1 MFVNLKKIIAI
12 LVFGFIIIN
21 SSFAHIVYAEDF
33 EYVDIFED
41 ADLKYINARE
51 MNIIIA
57 RILGVNDKMVQDD
70 SILDVPCYI
79 PQNFVNTFS
88 DYELDYYKL

>member
-1 MFVNLKKIIAI
+1 
-12 LVFGFIIIN
+12 
-21 SSFAHIVYAEDF
+21 
-33 EYVDIFED
+33 
-41 ADLKYINARE
+41 

-88 DYELDYYKL
+88 DYELGYYKLLYVVFDKHSKLREANLWDIENILLILYQYMIL